1 MGLVY
6 ICFIILYYYP
16 YIQVKDFGEPSNRK
30 RIEADAVCQVI
41 TCSSEIPKECQYPE
55 KSEETKSEANV
66 SVFEK
71 KELDVPKLEA
81 SLSVKETM
89 INIANKNESNL
100 EIASNTFDIK
110 SNSQSLLTKEI
121 KDTDNEVELANSNV
135 NECPS
140 VKRGSEIIL
149 KKVMDHDVNASV
161 MEAESN
167 TNVVLPNNK
176 GEETQKSS
184 CQTSA
189 CEPIIEVIVLGLNVT
204 LCQLSLLISLTKT
217 YHSTCKSYL
226 FQD

>member
-16 YIQVKDFGEPSNRK
+16 YIQVKDFGEPYNRK

-89 INIANKNESNL
+89 INIANKNEPNL

-149 KKVMDHDVNASV
+149 KKFMNHDVNASV

-167 TNVVLPNNK
+167 TNVVLLNNK